1 MQTKQD
7 FLTTVGH
14 VACRT
19 KSIKVTWHLM
29 IQVPLSMLDLVDAA
43 KVTIARF
50 FLLQIFHFPA
60 SVMSCVSSMVTAAM
74 TSALL
79 DVLRGIVSYSTF
91 YKQHYFEIVS
101 SPDMLVGTVIPYIQL
116 GVTEGVAT
124 HTVPE
129 SDDGTSSPIYVSF
142 PLGSQLQS
150 TIYVRLF

>member
-14 VACRT
+14 VACRA

-29 IQVPLSMLDLVDAA
+29 IQVPVSMLDLVDAA

-50 FLLQIFHFPA
+50 FIFHFPA
-60 SVMSCVSSMVTAAM
+60 SVMSCVSSMVTVAM

-101 SPDMLVGTVIPYIQL
+101 SPDTLVGTVIPYIQL